1 MSVQGDRGGHEAS
14 SAFVL
19 PCQPPDAGSSWLL
32 HAVSLSGESLSPEA
46 EGPPQSRLPAFSAPS
61 SCRAGAG
68 LTSRGTRGS

>member
-1 MSVQGDRGGHEAS
+1 MSVQGDRVGHEAS

-46 EGPPQSRLPAFSAPS
+46 KGPPQSRLPAFPALS
-61 SCRAGAG
+61 SCRAGAR